1 MQKPQGVLFD
11 YGDTLLTQ
19 PFIDREARIRRLLE
33 MAEPPNGV
41 APETIQRLHEQLEP
55 DVWPRC
61 ETSGL
66 ELPLRSYLRLV
77 FETCGLR
84 FRRSGEELELAFWQ
98 AGGPLDPEPGIEA
111 ALEALDARGVAMGI
125 VSNTVF
131 CAEVLQWELE
141 KHGLGRY
148 FRFLVSSAEYGL
160 RKPHPAL
167 MNLAIKKMNLLPEQI
182 WFVGDSERC
191 DVGGAKLVGM
201 TAIWYNRLGKN
212 PEGPKPDLEIRG
224 WEEFIK
230 VYENSM

>member
-1 MQKPQGVLFD
+1 MRKPQGVLFD

-19 PFIDREARIRRLLE
+19 PFIDHEARIRRLLE
-33 MAEPPNGV
+33 MAEPPNGA

-61 ETSGL
+61 EASGL

-98 AGGPLDPEPGIEA
+98 AGGPLDPDPGIEA

-160 RKPHPAL
+160 LTPHPAL
-167 MNLAIKKMNLLPEQI
+167 MNLAIKKINLPPERI

-201 TAIWYNRLGKN
+201 TAIW
-212 PEGPKPDLEIRG
+212 
-224 WEEFIK
+224 
-230 VYENSM
+230 